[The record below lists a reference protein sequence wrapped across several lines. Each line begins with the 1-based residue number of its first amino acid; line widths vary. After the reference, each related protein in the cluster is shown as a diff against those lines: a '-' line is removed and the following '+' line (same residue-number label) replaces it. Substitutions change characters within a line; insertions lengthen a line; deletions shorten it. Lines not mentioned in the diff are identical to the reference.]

1 MPSHILNWEPF
12 WPGWAIFALDFS
24 TTDGVTAAFIGAI
37 LLLLLLFLIPS
48 LWISG
53 TYWRRVNFY
62 LKLLDG
68 VTEETVIE
76 KRQGL
81 INREQEAS
89 VAPKWKRILSEKLWR
104 EFDETLVE
112 HNGKLYNNLDAEHFF
127 NGSTLARRIVDSRL
141 LPTGA
146 ALLTGVG
153 VLGTFLGLQLGLTG
167 LNLDGDVAQIQGE
180 IKLLAQSASVA
191 FITSVWGVAS
201 SLLLNFIEKLLH
213 GLVMRRI
220 NVLQNTIDGIFP
232 RFPILEVFA
241 DIRESG
247 RDSRDALYGL
257 AEQIG
262 NRMQESMDSFSQNM
276 SSSLAASISQA
287 ATDIST
293 AIGGTLK
300 TTIEE
305 SLVPAIESMASVT
318 KDLAERQ
325 AKGSEDTM
333 KSLLERFMDAMGQEG
348 QGQREAMQTASQDI
362 RNAMSGLTG
371 SMGDFFAS
379 LKKQQETFSS
389 EQDARAHAL
398 EQAVLDMVS
407 HQSNA
412 LNDTNQ
418 KLAEMLTAFAGK
430 LGQEQTRQA
439 DLFTTASGDVRQAIG
454 DLAAGMREFFTELGA
469 QQKSM
474 IAEQDERTR
483 ALEAAVQRL
492 VNQQSEAQNENT
504 AKVSQML
511 HDFLSRMTDEQ
522 IRQTGSLNTASEGV
536 RDVLT
541 DMGGTLTN
549 FMKALEDAQIRLREE
564 QDTRSKGLEQLVQ
577 DTMATAAHILKQGEA
592 LQQHV
597 DSSQQAMD
605 SVVGKM
611 VKAGDSMA
619 NVTANLKVLGS
630 EIGQSVDKAASSIE
644 NSVSHAE
651 RLFSE
656 NAAVAKGI
664 EGTLHSLQGVQNAVE
679 EAMSG
684 LKQAVTESS
693 DGFSSLSRH
702 YRDLQET
709 MQQHID
715 ALEKQVAKLLQDY
728 SDHVYSQT
736 VQRLHSWDSE
746 TKNFCDSITS
756 AVNAMGEV
764 VESIEI
770 RTSNA

>member
-1 MPSHILNWEPF
+1 MPSQILNWEPF
-12 WPGWAIFALDFS
+12 LPSAINIS
-24 TTDGVTAAFIGAI
+24 TTDGVTAVFIWAI
-37 LLLLLLFLIPS
+37 VLLFILFLIPAV
-48 LWISG
+48 LMG
-53 TYWRRVNFY
+53 FTYWRRVGFY
-62 LKLLDG
+62 LKLLDNAS
-68 VTEETVIE
+68 EDNVIE
-76 KRQGL
+76 KRQAF
-81 INREQEAS
+81 IDREKEAL
-89 VAPKWKRILSEKLWR
+89 AMPWWKRVLSEKLWS

-127 NGSTLARRIVDSRL
+127 NGSSLARRIVDSRL

-146 ALLTGVG
+146 ALLTGLG

-191 FITSVWGVAS
+191 FITSVWGVTS
-201 SLLLNFIEKLLH
+201 SLLLNFIEKCLH

-220 NVLQNTIDGIFP
+220 NKLQNTIDGIFP
-232 RFPILEVFA
+232 RFPMLEVFA

-276 SSSLAASISQA
+276 SSSIAEGISQA
-287 ATDIST
+287 AADIST

-318 KDLAERQ
+318 NDLAERQ

-362 RNAMSGLTG
+362 REAMSGLTG
-371 SMGDFFAS
+371 SMGDFFTS
-379 LKKQQETFSS
+379 LKIQQEAFST
-389 EQDARAHAL
+389 EQDARAQAL
-398 EQAVLDMVS
+398 EQSVRDMVT

-418 KLAEMLTAFAGK
+418 KLAEMLTAFAEK
-430 LGQEQTRQA
+430 LGQEQTRQSGV
-439 DLFTTASGDVRQAIG
+439 FTTASGDVRQAIG

-492 VNQQSEAQNENT
+492 VNQQNEAQNENT

-522 IRQTGSLNTASEGV
+522 KRQTGTFNTASDGV
-536 RDVLT
+536 RGVLT
-541 DMGGTLTN
+541 DFGSTLTE
-549 FMKALEDAQIRLREE
+549 FMTSLKNAQTQLREE

-605 SVVGKM
+605 SVVGRM

-619 NVTANLKVLGS
+619 DVTSNLKTLGA
-630 EIGQSVDKAASSIE
+630 EIGQSVGKAASSIE
-644 NSVSHAE
+644 NSVSLAE
-651 RLFSE
+651 SLFSE
-656 NAAVAKGI
+656 NAAVARGI
-664 EGTLHSLQGVQNAVE
+664 EGTLQSLQGVQDAVE
-679 EAMSG
+679 TAMSG
-684 LKQAVTESS
+684 LKQAVAESS
-693 DGFSSLSRH
+693 DGFSSLSLH
-702 YRDLQET
+702 YRDIQET
-709 MQQHID
+709 MQQHIN
-715 ALEKQVAKLLQDY
+715 ALEEQVAKLLRDY
-728 SDHVYSQT
+728 GDHVQSQT
-736 VQRLHSWDSE
+736 AQRLRSWDSE

-756 AVNAMGEV
+756 AVTAMGEV
-764 VESIEI
+764 VDSIEI
-770 RTSNA
+770 RASNA